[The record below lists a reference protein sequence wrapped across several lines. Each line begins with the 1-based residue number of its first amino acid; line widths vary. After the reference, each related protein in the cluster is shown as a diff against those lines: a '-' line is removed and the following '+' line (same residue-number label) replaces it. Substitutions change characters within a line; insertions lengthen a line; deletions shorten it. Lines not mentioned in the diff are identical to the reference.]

1 MIDTPAA
8 HSWSKWPRLKEVLG
22 LNKILYV
29 LIASDFIILS
39 AYGFLSP
46 VFAIFLTDRIIGGT
60 LIVVGISE
68 AIYLAT
74 KSIFQIPFSILI
86 DKTEGERIDFW
97 FLFAGSVIM
106 SGSLFLYLFVSLPW
120 HIYLISLIYGLGNAL
135 ADSSWS
141 GLFTRNIIR
150 DRESFAWSFSST
162 VVDLGEAG
170 AAVIG
175 AIIAQFLGF
184 DKLFV
189 IVGSVSLV
197 GTFLLFLFYRELRG
211 IQKEKDIKN
220 S

>member
-1 MIDTPAA
+1 MDRPVVHT
-8 HSWSKWPRLKEVLG
+8 WSRWPRFREVFG

-39 AYGFLSP
+39 AYGFVSP
-46 VFAIFLTDRIIGGT
+46 VFAIFLTNKIIGGT

-68 AIYLAT
+68 AIYLAS
-74 KSIFQIPFSILI
+74 KSIFQIPISILI

-97 FLFAGSVIM
+97 FLFL
-106 SGSLFLYLFVSLPW
+106 GSLTMATTLFFYLFVSLPW
-120 HIYLISLIYGLGNAL
+120 HIYLISLVYGLGSAL

-141 GLFTRNIIR
+141 GLFTRNIVR

-170 AAVIG
+170 AALIG

-197 GTFLLFLFYRELRG
+197 GTFLLFLFYRDLRG
-211 IQKEKDIKN
+211 ARATSNIK
-220 S
+220 SV